1 MQKQQEMSIEEIH
14 AIVLESDRQ
23 YQEAKKL
30 KESQRVE
37 VYETV
42 SEDVHEFNKI
52 PTTFK
57 SFNDLDPT
65 SKKLL
70 MFIEARSK
78 ENNGDTKVNDST
90 LQEFLKASRS
100 TVQRRLANLRT
111 LGFIN
116 TIKKNFRDYE
126 RLDRP
131 KQTEFFSDR
140 IIRCN
145 RVVVQK
151 RFRILE
157 KLGWKCDFRPKWN
170 PSGIVNRST
179 GRYIE
184 REWLLNPG
192 NSYTDLGNGT
202 IHPKWEDVSDLFKM
216 GIESP
221 ETYTFYHEMNNLR
234 YANRPQGILVLGHQK
249 FRNED

>member
-1 MQKQQEMSIEEIH
+1 MLKHEVSIEEIH

-42 SEDVHEFNKI
+42 SEDVHDFNKI

-57 SFNDLDPT
+57 PFKDLDPT
-65 SKKLL
+65 SQKLL

-78 ENNGDTKVNDST
+78 ENNGDTKINDSV
-90 LQEFLKASRS
+90 LQEFLKVSRS
-100 TVQRRLANLRT
+100 TVQRRLANLRD

-116 TIKKNFRDYE
+116 TIKKNFRDYS
-126 RLDRP
+126 RLDKP

-140 IIRCN
+140 VIRCN
-145 RVVVQK
+145 RVVVQR

-157 KLGWKCDFRPKWN
+157 NPGWKYDPRPKWN
-170 PSGIVNRST
+170 PSGIVNRTT

-184 REWLLNPG
+184 REWILNPG
-192 NSYTDLGNGT
+192 NSYTNLGQGT
-202 IHPKWEDVSDLFKM
+202 IHPKWDDVQDLFRM

-221 ETYTFYHEMNNLR
+221 ETFNFFHEMNNLR
-234 YANRPQGILVLGHQK
+234 YANRPEGLLVLGYPK
-249 FRNED
+249 NRSEE